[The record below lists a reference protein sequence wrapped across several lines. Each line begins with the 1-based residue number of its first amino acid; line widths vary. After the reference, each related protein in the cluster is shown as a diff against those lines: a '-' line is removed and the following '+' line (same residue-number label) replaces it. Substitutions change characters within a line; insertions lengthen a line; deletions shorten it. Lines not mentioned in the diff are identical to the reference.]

1 MLLMDTR
8 IYTIASAIVIVAN
21 IIFILTTI
29 FFERKKPIQALAW
42 VLTLAMLPALGFIL
56 YLVFGRNLRIKKKKS
71 LLIKKEK
78 DREYSTAVF
87 KTLTNVTYNEE
98 EAKEYTLEEIKQII
112 KFNINLSAS
121 PLTKDNKV
129 TVYTDAK
136 YKYEDLLKDIKE
148 ATSSIHMLYF
158 IINND
163 DIGKKIINALAEK
176 AKQGVTVRVLYDH
189 GGSLFTPYKAFNP
202 ILENGGEVKRFFPIS
217 FGSYLRVNFRNHR
230 KIVVIDGKIGYVGGI
245 NIGDEYL
252 GMKKKLSPWRDTH
265 LKITGSSV
273 YCLQM
278 RFMEDWYYACRD
290 DFRYDD
296 IMKYFAPINEHDKG
310 NTGIQVVSSGPDTN
324 GEEIKRGMIKIIN
337 SAKKRILIQ
346 TPYFIPDE
354 PFLEALQNA
363 ALAGI
368 EVIVQ
373 IPSIPDKRFVYKV
386 TTSYIADLLKFN
398 IKVYQFPGFLH
409 AKMMIVDNSMCTIGT
424 SNIDM
429 RSFALNFE
437 VNAFLYGEEFAS
449 KCTKIF
455 YKDLDICTQVT
466 EDEYSSRSL
475 FSKIEESIY
484 RLMSPLL

>member
-1 MLLMDTR
+1 MDAERRLCRLRVFPLLPGKRDASSGCQWRVVFLSFETFKIMRNMKKR
-8 IYTIASAIVIVAN
+8 IFSLRTLLSGV
-21 IIFILTTI
+21 
-29 FFERKKPIQALAW
+29 
-42 VLTLAMLPALGFIL
+42 LAMLCFAGCEKAWNGECEYGMPMVDYRVIGEVTDEAGKPLSGIRVIVKDKYL
-56 YLVFGRNLRIKKKKS
+56 YN
-71 LLIKKEK
+71 K
-78 DREYSTAVF
+78 DGDD
-87 KTLTNVTYNEE
+87 KHTYNHEG
-98 EAKEYTLEEIKQII
+98 
-112 KFNINLSAS
+112 
-121 PLTKDNKV
+121 D

-163 DIGKKIINALAEK
+163 DIGKKVINALAEK

-189 GGSLFTPYKAFNP
+189 GGSLFTPYKAFSP

-252 GMKKKLSPWRDTH
+252 GLKRRLSPWRDTH

-310 NTGIQVVSSGPDTN
+310 NTGVQIVSSGPDTN
-324 GEEIKRGMIKIIN
+324 GEEIKRGMIKMIN

-386 TTSYIADLLKFN
+386 TTSYIADLLKFD

-409 AKMMIVDNSMCTIGT
+409 AKMMIVDDTICTVGT

-437 VNAFLYGEEFAS
+437 VNAFLYGEEFS
-449 KCTKIF
+449 NKCIKIF
-455 YKDLDICTQVT
+455 YKDLDICIQVT
-466 EDEYSSRSL
+466 DEEYSSRSL
-475 FSKIEESIY
+475 FSKIEEGIY